1 VLRIGIW
8 RNDKQDK
15 GEKMLEVVNYEHP
28 YIFVRCRRTGETYRF
43 LVRHDGALEHE
54 GARFDQGEA
63 RRAAIAYLARTWPRD
78 AA

>member
-1 VLRIGIW
+1 MR
-8 RNDKQDK
+8 
-15 GEKMLEVVNYEHP
+15 KMFEVTSYKHP

-43 LVRHDGALEHE
+43 LVRDDGALEHE

-63 RRAAIAYLARTWPRD
+63 RRAAIAYLARTRPKD